1 MQIKSSK
8 FGAALTLGALLF
20 VTSPVTQALEE
31 NTPAPAF
38 ELQDSRGNA
47 VQLKNFS
54 GKVVYLDFWAS
65 WCGPCQKSFPWMNT
79 LQEKFSD
86 KEFQVVTINV
96 DEARKDAERFLA
108 AHPAKFSVLFD
119 PKGQTPIQ
127 YGVKGMP
134 TSLLIGRNGKV
145 IYTHM
150 GFSDSSKEILES
162 KIRAALNE
170 K

>member
-1 MQIKSSK
+1 MQRKSIE
-8 FGAALTLGALLF
+8 FGAAFALWALLL
-20 VTSPVTQALEE
+20 VTAPATQALEG
-31 NTPAPAF
+31 NTLAPAF
-38 ELQDSRGNA
+38 ELQDGRGNA

-65 WCGPCQKSFPWMNT
+65 WCGPCQKSFPWMNA

-86 KEFQVVTINV
+86 KDFQVVTINV
-96 DEARKDAERFLA
+96 DEARKDADRFLA
-108 AHPAKFSVLFD
+108 AHPAKFTVLFD
-119 PKGQTPIQ
+119 PKGQVPIQ

-134 TSLLIGRNGKV
+134 TSLLIGRDGKV

-150 GFSDSSKEILES
+150 GFADGSKEMLES